1 METACADGCQCLL
14 LVSSHAFD
22 SLPVRGIFL
31 CSYVFH
37 VPSQFLTLPPAD
49 MFFFHVWIIPVQV
62 CVVTF
67 TFVY

>member
-14 LVSSHAFD
+14 LVSSHVFD
-22 SLPVRGIFL
+22 RLPVRGIFL

-37 VPSQFLTLPPAD
+37 VPSQFLTLPPAE
-49 MFFFHVWIIPVQV
+49 MGFFRVCIILVQV

-67 TFVY
+67 AFVY